1 MKNNKNESCF
11 IDSNIWLYAL
21 LSSEKPE
28 EEKKSHIAHKLI
40 INNDSRIIISTQVIN
55 EVSVNLLKKSRTDN
69 EKLMR
74 IIQSFYEKY
83 EVVILNR
90 KTLLDA
96 CHLRQ
101 KYNLSFWDSLLVSSA
116 LFSSAKYLY
125 SEDMQHNLIVNEKLL
140 IVNPFIESGFF

>member
-11 IDSNIWLYAL
+11 IDSNIWLYAF

-28 EEKKSHIAHKLI
+28 EQKKSHIANKLI
-40 INNDSRIIISTQVIN
+40 KNNDSQIIISTQVIN

-69 EKLMR
+69 EKLMK

-83 EVVILNR
+83 EVIILNR
-90 KTLLDA
+90 KILLDG
-96 CHLRQ
+96 CDLRQ
-101 KYNLSFWDSLLVSSA
+101 KYKLSFWDSLLVSSA

-125 SEDMQHNLIVNEKLL
+125 SEDMQHNLIIKEKL
-140 IVNPFIESGFF
+140 IIINPFI